1 MTINMQSNF
10 IDSKLPST
18 SVSIFTQMTA
28 LAQQHNAINLSQGFP
43 NFPTDPA
50 LISLVEYHMHAG
62 ANQYAPM
69 AGVPALLEVL
79 AKKISSLY
87 GVSVQ
92 GKDEI
97 TITAGGT
104 QAIFT
109 AIATTVR
116 PQDEVIIF
124 EPAYDCY
131 GPTVELFGGK
141 IVPIR
146 LHAPEFRIN
155 WKEVRS
161 KVSDRTRLIIIN
173 NPNNPSTKV
182 LDIADIGELQ
192 KLVNG
197 TSIMILSDE
206 VYEHLIFDQKKHISF
221 LSVPALRERSFVVAS
236 FGKLLHTTG
245 WKLGY
250 LVAPPLMT
258 KEFRKVHQFNVFSAN
273 TPMQLAIAD
282 YLKEADRYLQL
293 PAFFQKKRDFLTAGL
308 RETRFKVLPSEG
320 TYFLLIDY
328 SAVSEQTEL
337 AFAQTL
343 TIDYGLASVPVSA
356 FYSSAIEQKLL
367 RLCFAKDEETL
378 TAAIDLLKK
387 V

>member
-1 MTINMQSNF
+1 MQSNF
-10 IDSKLPST
+10 IDSKLPNT
-18 SVSIFTQMTA
+18 ELSIFSQMSA

-43 NFPTDPA
+43 NYPTDPE
-50 LISLVEYHMHAG
+50 LIDLVSYYMRAG

-69 AGVPALLEVL
+69 AGVAPLLHGL
-79 AKKISSLY
+79 ARKMEHLY
-87 GVSVQ
+87 GVGV
-92 GKDEI
+92 DAENEI
-97 TITAGGT
+97 TITSGGT

-109 AIATTVR
+109 TIAATIR

-131 GPTVELFGGK
+131 SPTVELFGGK
-141 IVPIR
+141 VIPVR
-146 LHAPEFRIN
+146 LEAPDFKIDWE
-155 WKEVRS
+155 ELRS
-161 KVSDRTRLIIIN
+161 KLSSRTRLIILN
-173 NPNNPSTKV
+173 NPNNPSTKI
-182 LDIADIGELQ
+182 LERQDLEELEN
-192 KLVNG
+192 LVHE
-197 TSIMILSDE
+197 SAIMILSDE
-206 VYEHLIFDQKKHISF
+206 VYEHLIFDEKKHH
-221 LSVPALRERSFVVAS
+221 SVLMFPGLRERSFVVAS

-250 LVAPPLMT
+250 VVAPAVLS

-282 YLKEADRYLQL
+282 YLKREHYLQL

-308 RETRFKVLPSEG
+308 EHSRFKVLPSEG

-328 SAVSEQTEL
+328 SQVSSLSEL
-337 AFAQTL
+337 DFSRQL
-343 TIDYGLASVPVSA
+343 TVEHGLASIPVSA
-356 FYSSAIEQKLL
+356 FYSNQLEQKLL
-367 RLCFAKDEETL
+367 RLCFAKDQPTL